1 MKVTEHRRALLA
13 LYAMGLLVITLAP
26 LPAGGE
32 YVEAVPGLDKLIHVV
47 LFGGLAFLLMWNAVR
62 EGRARAFIK
71 VFGLT
76 VAAAG
81 LIELMQDPLP
91 YRSGDVWDF
100 LAGAVGA
107 LIGAAVARAMLGPRP
122 HRPPSTPPEH

>member
-1 MKVTEHRRALLA
+1 MRLTEHRGTLLA
-13 LYAMGLLVITLAP
+13 LYVIALLVITLAP

-32 YVEAVPGLDKLIHVV
+32 YVEAVPGLDKAIHVV
-47 LFGGLAFLLMWNAVR
+47 LFGGLAFLLTWNAER
-62 EGRARAFIK
+62 QGRARVFSK

-76 VAAAG
+76 VAAAA
-81 LIELMQDPLP
+81 LIEVMQAPLP

-107 LIGAAVARAMLGPRP
+107 LIGAAMATAMLGALSGRD
-122 HRPPSTPPEH
+122 

>member
-1 MKVTEHRRALLA
+1 MRLTEHRRSFLA
-13 LYAMGLLVITLAP
+13 LYVIALLVITLAP

-32 YVEAVPGLDKLIHVV
+32 YVEAVPGLDKAIHVV
-47 LFGGLAFLLMWNAVR
+47 LFGGLAFLLTWNAER
-62 EGRARAFIK
+62 QGRARVFSK

-76 VAAAG
+76 VAAAA
-81 LIELMQDPLP
+81 LIEVMQAPLP

-107 LIGAAVARAMLGPRP
+107 LIGAAMATAMLGALSGRD
-122 HRPPSTPPEH
+122 

>member
-1 MKVTEHRRALLA
+1 MKVTEHRRSFLA
-13 LYAMGLLVITLAP
+13 VYVMALLVITLAP

-47 LFGGLAFLLMWNAVR
+47 LFGGLASVLMWNAVR
-62 EGRARAFIK
+62 QGRTRVFIK
-71 VFGLT
+71 VVGLT
-76 VAAAG
+76 IAAAG

-91 YRSGDVWDF
+91 YRSGDIWDF

-107 LIGAAVARAMLGPRP
+107 LIGAAVAVLGLRAR
-122 HRPPSTPPEH
+122 